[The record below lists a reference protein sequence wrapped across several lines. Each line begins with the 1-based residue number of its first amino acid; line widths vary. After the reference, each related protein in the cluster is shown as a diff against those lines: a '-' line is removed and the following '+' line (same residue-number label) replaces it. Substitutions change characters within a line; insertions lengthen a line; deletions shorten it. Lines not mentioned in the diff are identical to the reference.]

1 MNMNM
6 RTTLMLALSV
16 ILLASCRQGA
26 APAAP
31 DMAAL
36 RAELQ
41 QHTQQ
46 LMMVHFKLDNALQAV
61 SAAEVAAGDGDCSGA
76 GYHATDAYRELQAAD
91 DELLAAGLRL
101 QQRFNLDAAG
111 ASGN

>member
-1 MNMNM
+1 MKLS
-6 RTTLMLALSV
+6 RLALLPFALV
-16 ILLASCRQGA
+16 LLAGCRQAETPPAVDLA
-26 APAAP
+26 A
-31 DMAAL
+31 M

-46 LMMVHFKLDNALQAV
+46 LMMIHFKLDNALQAI
-61 SAAEVAAGDGDCSGA
+61 ATAEEQAGDGNCSGA

-91 DELLAAGLRL
+91 DDLLAAGQRL

-111 ASGN
+111 VNPD

>member
-1 MNMNM
+1 M
-6 RTTLMLALSV
+6 RTRIALMLALPA
-16 ILLASCRQGA
+16 ILLASCRQSE

-31 DMAAL
+31 DLNAL

-46 LMMVHFKLDNALQAV
+46 LMMIHFKLDNALQAI
-61 SAAEVAAGDGDCSGA
+61 SAAEEQAGDGNCSSA

-91 DELLAAGLRL
+91 DELLAAGQRL

-111 ASGN
+111 ANRN

>member
-1 MNMNM
+1 MKSPP
-6 RTTLMLALSV
+6 LPLLLPMLL
-16 ILLASCRQGA
+16 LLAACRQSA
-26 APAAP
+26 TPAGP

-46 LMMVHFKLDNALQAV
+46 LMMIHFKLDNALQSIA
-61 SAAEVAAGDGDCSGA
+61 AAEEQVGAGNCSVA
-76 GYHATDAYRELQAAD
+76 GYHATDAYRELQGAD
-91 DELLAAGLRL
+91 DELLAAGQRL

-111 ASGN
+111 ANRN